1 MYINDHKCT
10 HIYNYIGTQY
20 VYVYIYMYMYI
31 YIYVYTYIY
40 IVACL
45 QDFLKFIWVVLHP
58 TQSNTR
64 EAWMVQDPC
73 LPSSGRTL
81 VEINRLVQGNIYRK
95 PWVFAT
101 KKTGQLPEIFPTN
114 SLLISMIE
122 LLCAGVLGWFVS
134 LGTLDLG

>member
-1 MYINDHKCT
+1 M
-10 HIYNYIGTQY
+10 
-20 VYVYIYMYMYI
+20 YIYM
-31 YIYVYTYIY
+31 YVYTYIY
-40 IVACL
+40 IYCCL
-45 QDFLKFIWVVLHP
+45 LAGLSQIHLGGI
-58 TQSNTR
+58 TSNS
-64 EAWMVQDPC
+64 VQHKGGLDGTGPC